1 MKVVKTIWN
10 TVATIIVCL
19 VVCVALLLVGA
30 RLFGLDVYMVLS
42 GSMEPEYHTGSIVY
56 VKEVDPYSLK
66 VGDDITYML
75 NEDTIATHRIVE
87 VIPDEEDKS
96 VVRFRTMGIANDK
109 ADEVPVHY
117 KNVIGSPVYTIPY
130 LGYVANYVQNP
141 PGMYVA
147 IAAGA
152 LLILLCFLPDL
163 LFDEK
168 KEDDKKKGK
177 DNKKA
182 ETVAEGGEPPAGDE
196 AAAEETDS
204 SAESDE
210 TNQG

>member
-1 MKVVKTIWN
+1 MKAVKTIWN
-10 TVATIIVCL
+10 ILTTIIVCI
-19 VVCVALLLVGA
+19 VVCIAMLLVGV
-30 RLFGLDVYMVLS
+30 RL
-42 GSMEPEYHTGSIVY
+42 IVY

-87 VIPDEEDKS
+87 VIPDEEDKT

-117 KNVIGSPVYTIPY
+117 KNVIGSPIFTIPY

-141 PGMYVA
+141 PGMYVS

-152 LLILLCFLPDL
+152 VLILLCFLPDL
-163 LFDEK
+163 LFDDK
-168 KEDDKKKGK
+168 KEDDKKSKKDKAGK
-177 DNKKA
+177 KDKA
-182 ETVAEGGEPPAGDE
+182 AADGGEPPVNE
-196 AAAEETDS
+196 ATAENDGEPTTNEATAENTPAEE
-204 SAESDE
+204 AENKID
-210 TNQG
+210 